1 MNSGEFFLD
10 VNVPIYAAG
19 RNHTYKESCA
29 WIMTEITEGRMDVVI
44 DTEIIQEVLYRYGAI
59 REWQLAVTIA
69 NSLLTIMPK
78 IYPIYPADISS
89 AVKLFEQY
97 ASKGVTA
104 RDVIHIA
111 VMRNNGLTQI
121 ISADTHF
128 DYVEHIKRLD
138 PRALFTKAKARRK

>member
-19 RNHTYKESCA
+19 RNHTYKKSCA
-29 WIMTEITEGRMDVVI
+29 WIMTEITEGRMEVVI
-44 DTEIIQEVLYRYGAI
+44 DTGIIQEVLYRYGAI
-59 REWQLAVTIA
+59 REWQIAVTMA

-78 IYPIYPADISS
+78 IYPIYPDDIRL
-89 AVKLFEQY
+89 AVKLFDQY

-138 PRALFTKAKARRK
+138 PKALFAKAKARRK

>member
-1 MNSGEFFLD
+1 MNNGEFFLD

-19 RNHTYKESCA
+19 RNHTYKKSSA
-29 WIMTEITEGRMDVVI
+29 WIMTEITEGRMEVVI

-59 REWQLAVTIA
+59 REWQIAVTMA
-69 NSLLTIMPK
+69 NNLLTIMPK
-78 IYPIYPADISS
+78 IYPIYPADIRL

-111 VMRNNGLTQI
+111 VMHNNGLTRI
-121 ISADTHF
+121 ISTDTHF
-128 DYVEHIKRLD
+128 DLIEGITRFD
-138 PRALFTKAKARRK
+138 PKALFAKKAKGK